1 MLASGKF
8 NSSRLRLN
16 FNHWFKPVAGFVGAS
31 RQLETVYGSRTLK
44 QTNNHTSFPRPGAIK
59 DQTGWRV
66 SGSAGID
73 LGITGQLGTSNSSF
87 AALFVV
93 TPMEFV
99 YTNTLLSTRHDTSLN
114 YGAPELA
121 IGPDGHPNFSII
133 GSGIIYDGTS
143 GPALKVG
150 QTSCV
155 IFTWSGVSG
164 VRVFVDGK
172 LHGTAGSQGF
182 SLPTFTQCVLGKL
195 AFDHTQRD
203 DTIIHAFAWSKT
215 ANQLVSDALLLNLS
229 ASPRQLWK
237 QPDIPAKAGIAGGSV
252 YEVLVTDGM
261 QFEDPTKKDAEHL
274 LRDNMLLLDSA
285 LTEAGRIVVLALLDG
300 VLFEEY
306 LTRVLEHRML
316 DHALL
321 GDIGQALSGI
331 ERTVADQVLLRS
343 DRLSEL
349 DKILLEKVLIE
360 DVVLK
365 ALEGALV
372 LTDNLL
378 LRDSSETLKG
388 VIERLVLDGLLLA
401 ESLIRHEDKYLDDS
415 LLLRDNDLREQLK
428 TLVDYLLLNDALMV
442 EKSAIERIGGD
453 SVALADRFYT
463 ARELTV
469 TEELMFFE
477 VLHKLRELAA
487 TDEVGLL
494 DAAAVSKIGYI
505 IEFLT
510 WARIRNQDM
519 LGIRIYSRDPLGI
532 KIDVSQWEMQT

>member
-1 MLASGKF
+1 MSFGVGVFGVGVFGTPAEEE
-8 NSSRLRLN
+8 
-16 FNHWFKPVAGFVGAS
+16 AGGG
-31 RQLETVYGSRTLK
+31 TVYT
-44 QTNNHTSFPRPGAIK
+44 
-59 DQTGWRV
+59 
-66 SGSAGID
+66 
-73 LGITGQLGTSNSSF
+73 
-87 AALFVV
+87 V
-93 TPMEFV
+93 T
-99 YTNTLLSTRHDTSLN
+99 
-114 YGAPELA
+114 
-121 IGPDGHPNFSII
+121 
-133 GSGIIYDGTS
+133 
-143 GPALKVG
+143 
-150 QTSCV
+150 
-155 IFTWSGVSG
+155 
-164 VRVFVDGK
+164 
-172 LHGTAGSQGF
+172 
-182 SLPTFTQCVLGKL
+182 
-195 AFDHTQRD
+195 
-203 DTIIHAFAWSKT
+203 
-215 ANQLVSDALLLNLS
+215 
-229 ASPRQLWK
+229 
-237 QPDIPAKAGIAGGSV
+237 
-252 YEVLVTDGM
+252 VTDGM

-274 LRDNMLLLDSA
+274 LRDNALLLDSA

-306 LTRVLEHRML
+306 LTRVLERGML
-316 DHALL
+316 DHVLL
-321 GDIGQALSGI
+321 SDIGQALSGI

-401 ESLIRHEDKYLDDS
+401 ESLIRHEDKYLDNS
-415 LLLRDNDLREQLK
+415 LLLSDNDLREQLK
-428 TLVDYLLLNDALMV
+428 TLVDYLLLNDALIV
-442 EKSAIERIGGD
+442 EKGAIERISGD
-453 SVALADRFYT
+453 GILFIDRFYT

-477 VLHKLRELAA
+477 VLHKLRELAV
-487 TDEVGLL
+487 TDEMGLL